1 MLMTQMGVRTLL
13 TSNESDPVNFLNVL
27 NRTLYHNVQRMEID
41 KNLSLALLN
50 YTPNS
55 EQGGGQ
61 LRMSG

>member
-41 KNLSLALLN
+41 KTSRWRCSTTRPTASRVGVNCA
-50 YTPNS
+50 
-55 EQGGGQ
+55 
-61 LRMSG
+61 

>member
-13 TSNESDPVNFLNVL
+13 TNNESDPVNFLNVL